1 MNVRAL
7 LVAAAAWAAGACRPE
22 PYAGIEATG
31 SLELVEVDVSPMVP
45 ARVKRVLHDEGDRV
59 RPGDTLL
66 TLMQVTLPSEI
77 AGKQAAV
84 AEAEARL
91 RNLIAG
97 SRPAE
102 VGQAEANV
110 RTAEAEATKAAKD
123 LERFTP
129 LAASGTASQQQLD
142 AARAAAHTTSSQAD
156 AARNQLRLVRE
167 GARPEEIAAARA
179 ALNSARQALAGAQA
193 SARDLVL
200 TSPLAGSVLSRHSEP
215 GEVLAPGVSGMTLGD
230 ISRPY
235 VRIYVDE
242 FAFPHVH
249 VGDTALVYLDALP
262 RQPFQG
268 TVVSVNDKAEFT
280 PRVALTR
287 DERADLMFGVKVQLG
302 DSTGMLKA
310 GLPVTVRIPQ
320 SRPK

>member
-1 MNVRAL
+1 MNLRP
-7 LVAAAAWAAGACRPE
+7 LVFAAAAALACRPE

-45 ARVKRVLHDEGDRV
+45 ARVKRVLRDEGDRV
-59 RPGDTLL
+59 RLGDTLL
-66 TLMQVTLPSEI
+66 TLTQVTLPSEI
-77 AGKQAAV
+77 AGRQADVAQ
-84 AEAEARL
+84 AEAHL
-91 RNLIAG
+91 KDLLAG
-97 SRPAE
+97 PRPAE

-110 RTAEAEATKAAKD
+110 RNAEAEATKAAKD
-123 LERFTP
+123 LERLTP
-129 LAASGTASQQQLD
+129 LAAKGNISQQQLD
-142 AARAAAHTTSSQAD
+142 AARAAAHTTSAQVD

-167 GARPEEIAAARA
+167 GARSEEIAAARA
-179 ALNSARQALAGAQA
+179 AVSSARQALAGAQA

-200 TSPLAGSVLSRHSEP
+200 TSPVAGSVLSRHSEP

-235 VRIYVDE
+235 VRIYVDQ

-249 VGDTALVYLDALP
+249 IGDTALVYLDALP
-262 RQPFQG
+262 RQPFYG

-302 DSTGMLKA
+302 DTTGLLKA

-320 SRPK
+320 SRAK